1 MRGVP
6 RVSADHLTA
15 RREQILAAARICFL
29 RNGLHSTSMQD
40 LIREADLSVGAVYRY
55 FKSKNEIISAIAEDV
70 AGSMAVRLHEIAV
83 QEPALPLVDAM
94 SLLLDEVDAQL
105 GPDGNFR
112 LALQVWTEATL
123 DPAIGPIVRE
133 RLLAVRSAFAEL
145 AKRAAERGELPP
157 GADLDGTAAVLFG
170 MLPGYALQRTLIGD
184 PAKETYLAGVRALFT
199 SGR

>member
-55 FKSKNEIISAIAEDV
+55 FKSKNEIISAIAEGV
-70 AGSMAVRLHEIAV
+70 AGSMAVRLHEIAA

-145 AKRAAERGELPP
+145 AERAAERGELPP

>member
-55 FKSKNEIISAIAEDV
+55 FKSKNEIISAIAEGV
-70 AGSMAVRLHEIAV
+70 AGSMAVRLHEIAA

>member
-1 MRGVP
+1 
-6 RVSADHLTA
+6 
-15 RREQILAAARICFL
+15 
-29 RNGLHSTSMQD
+29 MQD

-55 FKSKNEIISAIAEDV
+55 FKSKNEIISAIAEGV
-70 AGSMAVRLHEIAV
+70 AGSMAVRLHEIAT
-83 QEPALPLVDAM
+83 QEPALPLIDAM

-199 SGR
+199 TGR

>member
-157 GADLDGTAAVLFG
+157 GADLDGTATVLFG

>member
-55 FKSKNEIISAIAEDV
+55 FKSKNEIISAIAEGV

-184 PAKETYLAGVRALFT
+184 PAKEIYLAGVRALFT
-199 SGR
+199 SSR